1 MIPQPEKPNR
11 SGAKSSRRQAPVID
25 PFASNPD
32 AQSDF
37 SGSLG
42 SDSFGRTTNQ
52 TPAFANEGS
61 AQRGEPGTM
70 AQDALDA
77 VKGVMGEVTAQAK
90 EFASSLTDELGSSAK
105 SGVRRGSD
113 MMQGFAQA
121 MQTAAREL
129 DSQSPGTA
137 QRVRRTAQQIETL
150 SDSIRDRSVSELFAA
165 ATDLARRQPTAF
177 ITGAVFA
184 GFALSRFLKSTSV
197 SSTSTSPPNP
207 DIDVAGGQPGST
219 L

>member
-1 MIPQPEKPNR
+1 MTPQPDKPAR
-11 SGAKSSRRQAPVID
+11 SSSSRGRSPASD
-25 PFASNPD
+25 PL
-32 AQSDF
+32 
-37 SGSLG
+37 GSRPESRPG
-42 SDSFGRTTNQ
+42 SDSLGQTTNH
-52 TPAFANEGS
+52 TSAFAEGS
-61 AQRGEPGTM
+61 AQRGEPATM
-70 AQDALDA
+70 AQDALEA

-90 EFASSLTDELGSSAK
+90 DFASSLTDELGSSAK

-184 GFALSRFLKSTSV
+184 GFALSRFLKSTNV